1 MPKIEAKNVGRRK
14 KNHKEQQVFEEE
26 RKMTPLVVGQASL
39 LLTLQP
45 PNYVHFYKSEG
56 DKKI

>member
-1 MPKIEAKNVGRRK
+1 MPKIEAKNVGKRK
-14 KNHKEQQVFEEE
+14 KNHKEQQVFEEG
-26 RKMTPLVVGQASL
+26 RKITPLVVGQASL

-45 PNYVHFYKSEG
+45 NYVHFYKSEG

>member
-1 MPKIEAKNVGRRK
+1 MPKAEAKNVGRK
-14 KNHKEQQVFEEE
+14 KNHKEQQVFEEG

-45 PNYVHFYKSEG
+45 SNYVHFYKSEG